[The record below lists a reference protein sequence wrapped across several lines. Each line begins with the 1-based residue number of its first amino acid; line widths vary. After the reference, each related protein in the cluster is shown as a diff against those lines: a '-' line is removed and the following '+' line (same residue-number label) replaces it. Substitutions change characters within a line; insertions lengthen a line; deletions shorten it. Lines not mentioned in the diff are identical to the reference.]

1 MVQNYRNAFMRLAVH
16 YHNIDKNDLVAEVL
30 DEMDEKLPYNIL
42 GIDNG
47 LLFEI
52 GNLYQLS
59 GANERY
65 IEIAKVIEKNA
76 LSALEKNPGD
86 VNSYYNPYRILL
98 ETYENLKDYNKL
110 VGIWQ
115 RLETLYPN
123 DPSVKASIQK
133 YQQLAAGQDSL
144 NN

>member
-16 YHNIDKNDLVAEVL
+16 YHNIGKNNLVVEVL
-30 DEMDEKLPYNIL
+30 DDMNKKLPYQIL

-52 GNLYQLS
+52 GNLYQLAGS
-59 GANERY
+59 NERY
-65 IEIAKVIEKNA
+65 AEIANEVEKNA
-76 LSALEKNPGD
+76 LLALEQNPGD
-86 VNSYYNPYRILL
+86 VNSYYNPYRLLL

-115 RLETLYPN
+115 RLEVLYPN
-123 DPSVKASIQK
+123 DQSVKASIQK
-133 YQQLAAGQDSL
+133 YQQLAAGLDSL

>member
-1 MVQNYRNAFMRLAVH
+1 
-16 YHNIDKNDLVAEVL
+16 HNIEKNDLVAEVL
-30 DEMDEKLPYNIL
+30 DEMDEKLPHNIL

-52 GNLYQLS
+52 GNLYKLS

-65 IEIAKVIEKNA
+65 IEIAKVIEENA

-98 ETYENLKDYNKL
+98 DTYENLKDYNKL
-110 VGIWQ
+110 VGVWQ